1 MKLSS
6 LLARSPCFSI
16 RKLQWVRLQNCSWL
30 WAILARDTS
39 TSRRHFSSYSKC
51 SSYFD
56 VKDQEGTEEEMFPSH
71 WCLILFLCLFLD
83 LILPQ
88 VLTFS
93 AGQSVLNFFFKPLAS
108 FGKKEKNKQK
118 TSSKK
123 VSEERLSKA
132 MASVFKHSEFLW
144 DTDSF
149 LSGGSIN
156 CRNLS
161 LIILLCLFN
170 YFITFQKSY
179 KCNWKHE
186 NKQPSLSF
194 SS

>member
-30 WAILARDTS
+30 WAILARYTS

-51 SSYFD
+51 NSCFD
-56 VKDQEGTEEEMFPSH
+56 VKDQEGTEEEMFPSQ
-71 WCLILFLCLFLD
+71 WCLIFFLCLFLD

-88 VLTFS
+88 VFIFLT
-93 AGQSVLNFFFKPLAS
+93 GQSILIFFFFLNPLAS
-108 FGKKEKNKQK
+108 FIK

-123 VSEERLSKA
+123 ISEERLSKA
-132 MASVFKHSEFLW
+132 MESVFKHSEFLW
-144 DTDSF
+144 KRHWLFPLNF
-149 LSGGSIN
+149 LSRWVNN

-161 LIILLCLFN
+161 LINLFCLFN
-170 YFITFQKSY
+170 YFITFQKS
-179 KCNWKHE
+179 
-186 NKQPSLSF
+186 
-194 SS
+194 